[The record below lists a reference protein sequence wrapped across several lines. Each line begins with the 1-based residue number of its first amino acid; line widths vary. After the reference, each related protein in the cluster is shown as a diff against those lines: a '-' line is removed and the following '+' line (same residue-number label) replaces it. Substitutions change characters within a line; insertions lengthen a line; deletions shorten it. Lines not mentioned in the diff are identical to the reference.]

1 LDPQNPQ
8 KLTVLLIEDNPDFAK
23 IVQHWLSQSGQEI
36 EFLLNWTD
44 SLAESRRRLSRG
56 NVSVILLDLNLPDS
70 EGVST
75 FTAIRAQAPEI
86 PIIILSAADDVA
98 MALQLIQE
106 GADNYL
112 VKSSC
117 TAEALTRAIRFA
129 LVKHDLNA
137 RRRQRVDETLD
148 RGTVMAVTG
157 GKGGVGT
164 TTVACTLAA
173 ELRRR
178 TGESV
183 LLADLDIYTGLVAF
197 VMAVEAQY
205 SVMDALSNSS
215 RLDRSLWQ
223 RLVVQSEEGIDVLCA
238 PSIAGSIDT
247 FPERLCQ
254 VIAAVRPFYRWIVL
268 DLGRLNS
275 CAPEV
280 LEAADEHVVVTTTS
294 IPALY
299 ETKRAIETL
308 RIAGLSDRIRLT
320 VNRVESV
327 EGCSPKDVRSIF
339 GIEVSAVLSSSTREL
354 NEAYVQKKL
363 PGKDSGF
370 SKTMAKLVQAVGG
383 PQDSESRKPTL
394 AERLRLG
401 RKSLAQLTA
410 KNS

>member
-1 LDPQNPQ
+1 LDPQNLQ

-56 NVSVILLDLNLPDS
+56 NVAVILLDLNLPDS
-70 EGVST
+70 EGIAT
-75 FTAIRAQAPEI
+75 FTAVRAQAPDT
-86 PIIILSAADDVA
+86 PVIILSAGDDVA
-98 MALQLIQE
+98 LALQLIQE

-129 LVKHDLNA
+129 LVKQDLNA
-137 RRRQRVDETLD
+137 RRRQRVDEVLD
-148 RGTVMAVTG
+148 QATVVAVTG

-178 TGESV
+178 TGESI

-197 VMAVEAQY
+197 LMAVEAQY
-205 SVMDALSNSS
+205 SVIDALSNST

-223 RLVVQSEEGIDVLCA
+223 RLVAQSEEGIDVLCA
-238 PSIAGSIDT
+238 PSIAGSINGL
-247 FPERLCQ
+247 PERLCQ
-254 VIAAVRPFYRWIVL
+254 VLSAVRPFYRWIVL

-275 CAPEV
+275 CASEV
-280 LEAADEHVVVTTTS
+280 LDAADEHVVVTTTS

-308 RIAGLSDRIRLT
+308 RGAGLSDRIRLT
-320 VNRVESV
+320 VNRVEAL

-363 PGKDSGF
+363 PGKDSDF
-370 SKTMAKLVQAVGG
+370 SKSMAKLVQAVGG
-383 PQDSESRKPTL
+383 PQDAEPRKPSL

-401 RKSLAQLTA
+401 RKSLSQFAS
-410 KNS
+410 KNP

>member
-1 LDPQNPQ
+1 MDPQNPQ

-363 PGKDSGF
+363 PGKDSDF